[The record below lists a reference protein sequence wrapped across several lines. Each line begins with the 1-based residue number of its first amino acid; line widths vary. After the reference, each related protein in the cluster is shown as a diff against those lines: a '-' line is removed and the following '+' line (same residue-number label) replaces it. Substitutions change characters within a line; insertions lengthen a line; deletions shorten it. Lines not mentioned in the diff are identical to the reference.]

1 MWLTIFVDRCF
12 VYLVR
17 NSYRN
22 LMLGQL
28 GTFKSTVVWDCVGLC
43 FNLSSAR
50 ASLRGG
56 CLPEQARSALCPV
69 GPALG

>member
-1 MWLTIFVDRCF
+1 MRVWLTIFVDRCF

-43 FNLSSAR
+43 FNLLLSQGQPQGRVPS
-50 ASLRGG
+50 
-56 CLPEQARSALCPV
+56 
-69 GPALG
+69 